1 MHVSWK
7 NEFLI
12 GVAEI
17 DRQHQQLFHRFDL
30 FLEAVEQGKGEREL
44 EEVLKFLDDYVQN
57 HFKAEEMLQK
67 RFRYPHLEMHAD
79 EHRSFEK
86 QLLDLKQHQGSKG
99 EVVHLT
105 RNVLMQ
111 WLIGHIC
118 KVDSALAGYINEHRN
133 EEWEKWLK
141 SHF

>member
-1 MHVSWK
+1 MPVSWK
-7 NEFLI
+7 NEFSI
-12 GVAEI
+12 GVVEI

-30 FLEAVEQGKGEREL
+30 FLDAVDQGKGEREL
-44 EEVLKFLDDYVQN
+44 EEVLKFLEEYVQS
-57 HFKAEEMLQK
+57 HFKAEEELQK
-67 RFRYPHLEMHAD
+67 RFKYPHLAMHAA

-86 QLLDLKQHQGSKG
+86 QLFDLKHHQGAKG
-99 EVVHLT
+99 EVIHLT

-118 KVDSALAGYINEHRN
+118 KVDSALASYINRQRD